1 MGRSAAFLLVAACLL
16 QPSLA
21 GAQGMSGD
29 LIGTVRDAQGGVLP
43 GATVRVSSPALIG
56 GTVTSTTNEKGQLRF
71 QALPPGVYTLD
82 VEMKGFAPYRV
93 PDIGVGAGSTI
104 DVPVVLTVAG
114 SVLVVVE
121 GTSSRIDARDP
132 GYGTR
137 FSKEDL
143 QTIPT
148 RRASMFDWIRAAP
161 GISPSSPTSG
171 TSTTVSAFGSGTNEN
186 QFLFDGTN
194 FTCPCNGVARSE
206 PGVDFI
212 QEIQVQSIGASAEF
226 GNVQGAVINVVTRQ
240 GSERF
245 QYDASYYS
253 QMNGLT
259 SQPVMLPLA
268 APLKGETGYER
279 VKYRDFTTNLGGPVL
294 RERLWFFAGYQH
306 LRDYDSQPGTDAAF
320 PRTYDQDKV
329 LAKLTWKFS
338 PNWQLMQ
345 SFHDEFWVNAERPT
359 AVLPYEATVRP
370 NASVP
375 AVTFAHLTHTV
386 SPNTLWDVRVGRF
399 HYSQESP
406 PSTGITTTAS
416 RRDTVTGVT
425 SGAPPSFGELTLIR
439 TNVKATVNHYKP
451 GLWGADHQWRFG
463 GQVERG
469 EHHAPNVIPTGVRF
483 EDNNG
488 QPSLAISRD
497 PVHDGGLFITAAAFI
512 SDAITVGDR
521 VTINAGVRFD
531 HSQAISQDLHAID
544 SAGQETDAII
554 SGLGTMYTWNVWSP
568 RLGATIKL
576 TADGRTI
583 LRSSYGRFTQGV
595 LTGEIGAF
603 HPGVTPTTTYAFES
617 ATGGYTRF
625 VSTVD
630 PRTNLRFDPDMRA
643 PRTDEFSVGIDR
655 EIGSRLAV
663 SAAYVLKVGAN
674 FIGWT
679 DIGGRYQAQTRTLPD
694 GRVVPVFALVNSTA
708 DRQFLLTNPD
718 DYSTT
723 YNGLVLA
730 AEKRRSSGWQ
740 VFGSYTFSRVSGLQV
755 SSGATAAAPQVSSV
769 AGPIPNP
776 FGQDPNSLTNA
787 RGLLPNDRPHV
798 FRLMGSVDV
807 PKTGLAVAGNLQYYS
822 GKPWAATAQVGL
834 PQGPQRIMLETRGSR
849 RLSSQA
855 LLDLRISRPFTIG
868 GPGRVELFF
877 DVLNALND
885 TAEEAIASDNLY
897 SSQTFGV
904 GTVFIDPRRVMLGV
918 RLNLG
923 R

>member
-82 VEMKGFAPYRV
+82 VELKGFAPYRV
-93 PDIGVGAGSTI
+93 PDISVGAGSTI
-104 DVPVVLTVAG
+104 DIPVVLTVAG
-114 SVLVVVE
+114 SVSVVVE

-329 LAKLTWKFS
+329 FAKLTWKFS

-375 AVTFAHLTHTV
+375 AVTFGHLTHTV

-425 SGAPPSFGELTLIR
+425 SGAPPQFGELTLIR

-568 RLGATIKL
+568 RLGATVKL

-630 PRTNLRFDPDMRA
+630 PRTNLLFDPDMRA

-679 DIGGRYQAQTRTLPD
+679 DIGGRYQAQTRTYPMAASC
-694 GRVVPVFALVNSTA
+694 RCSPSSTPRPIA
-708 DRQFLLTNPD
+708 
-718 DYSTT
+718 
-723 YNGLVLA
+723 G
-730 AEKRRSSGWQ
+730 SS
-740 VFGSYTFSRVSGLQV
+740 
-755 SSGATAAAPQVSSV
+755 
-769 AGPIPNP
+769 
-776 FGQDPNSLTNA
+776 
-787 RGLLPNDRPHV
+787 
-798 FRLMGSVDV
+798 
-807 PKTGLAVAGNLQYYS
+807 
-822 GKPWAATAQVGL
+822 
-834 PQGPQRIMLETRGSR
+834 
-849 RLSSQA
+849 
-855 LLDLRISRPFTIG
+855 
-868 GPGRVELFF
+868 
-877 DVLNALND
+877 
-885 TAEEAIASDNLY
+885 
-897 SSQTFGV
+897 
-904 GTVFIDPRRVMLGV
+904 
-918 RLNLG
+918 
-923 R
+923 